1 MAITAI
7 SNALPVKNSQVAFIG
22 KKDENIEAIS
32 HPKKAGALKSVPV
45 IVLMAMTPSMINAGD
60 TNNELFEQLNS
71 VNAVEL
77 YESSQ
82 AKQPKIISSKTIGG
96 HTVNLISVDGDDRNF
111 EELEYYCDTPTGIV
125 KRGIIKAVMYGNDGD
140 TPLLFYAGISLP
152 KENVNSYDLKDLK
165 GAKYVSGS
173 LRGPAA
179 IMVKDYIESQAN
191 STGII
196 NTTGMKKA
204 PLSVLMPKLNSEI
217 DKYKANHNVR

>member
-7 SNALPVKNSQVAFIG
+7 SNALPVKNNQVAFSG

-32 HPKKAGALKSVPV
+32 NPKKAGALKSVPV
-45 IVLMAMTPSMINAGD
+45 IVLMAMTPSMLNAVD
-60 TNNELFEQLNS
+60 TNNGALAELNS
-71 VNAVEL
+71 LNAVEL
-77 YESSQ
+77 YENSQ
-82 AKQPKIISSKTIGG
+82 VSQPKIISSKTLGG

-140 TPLLFYAGISLP
+140 TPQLFYAGIALP

-173 LRGPAA
+173 LRGSVAA
-179 IMVKDYIESQAN
+179 MIKDYIESQAN

-196 NTTGMKKA
+196 NTTDMKKA

-217 DKYKANHNVR
+217 EKYKANHNLR